1 MMDKRKI
8 VSRSSGDVI
17 ATTTLSVMAST
28 TTMEAVV
35 QTDGSDIVLSIR
47 RSVDDRS
54 ALGATITLSAAQART
69 LAQRLT
75 DAAI

>member
-75 DAAI
+75 DAAV